1 MHCTCGPP
9 TAVGLHGVGP
19 EGEGHLEQQATHP
32 AHCQLIR
39 ARTTLTHM
47 TYTQGKVV
55 IISSFKI
62 FPRKYHIKIPLL
74 LYLDSP
80 TASYRVSFPSL
91 YWVSS
96 CRFFFPTSYLEAFLP
111 PPSWFPSL
119 RFAGFS
125 SLPLT
130 GFPSLPPTGFPS
142 FPLRG
147 FLPSLI
153 QGFLP
158 SLLQG
163 FLPSLRQGF
172 LPSLRQGFLPY
183 LIQGFLPSLIQGLIP
198 FP

>member
-1 MHCTCGPP
+1 MVWAPRGKDTSNSRPHIPHTVSWSEPGPP
-9 TAVGLHGVGP
+9 SHTWPIHRERSSLFPVLKFFR
-19 EGEGHLEQQATHP
+19 ES
-32 AHCQLIR
+32 
-39 ARTTLTHM
+39 TTLRFRFH
-47 TYTQGKVV
+47 
-55 IISSFKI
+55 
-62 FPRKYHIKIPLL
+62 
-74 LYLDSP
+74 LDSP
-80 TASYRVSFPSL
+80 TASYRVSFPSS

-111 PPSWFPSL
+111 PPSWLPSL

-130 GFPSLPPTGFPS
+130 GFPSLPPTRFPS

-172 LPSLRQGFLPY
+172 LPSLRQGFLPS